1 MWAITHHTSG
11 SLLTSP
17 NCTKAKPTVVF
28 IIKTMAMVGG
38 ASSSAVVAARGPS
51 LGEWAHVVAAAAED
65 LNSEQAGTE
74 QRPLRHV
81 ISQWGREQLPG
92 HASLVNVYCSQ
103 SDILINIVQPF
114 RPRWLS
120 FWV

>member
-11 SLLTSP
+11 SLLTPP

-28 IIKTMAMVGG
+28 IIQDNGNGWMVGG

-51 LGEWAHVVAAAAED
+51 PGDWAHVVAAAAED

-81 ISQWGREQLPG
+81 ISQWGREQSYQDMLP
-92 HASLVNVYCSQ
+92 S
-103 SDILINIVQPF
+103 
-114 RPRWLS
+114 
-120 FWV
+120 